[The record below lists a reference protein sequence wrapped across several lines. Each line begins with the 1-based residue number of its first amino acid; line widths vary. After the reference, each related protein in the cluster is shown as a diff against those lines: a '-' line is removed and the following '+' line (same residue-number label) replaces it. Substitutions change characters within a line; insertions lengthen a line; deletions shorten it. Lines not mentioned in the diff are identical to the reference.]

1 MKLPEKIFSCR
12 RRLGLSQE
20 QLAERLGV
28 SRQAVSKW
36 ETGEAAPELSNLAQ
50 LAAVF
55 GVTAD
60 WLLSEEEAMP
70 QTAAEPTR
78 SSDRTLP
85 HRLGALLRRWG
96 WLAGLYPMGSGLV
109 LGAFVLFCRGSLRS
123 ELDTLEWMVGSDVML
138 QSPTYQ
144 MYRIY
149 TALLVLAAVLVLGGA
164 ALALFLRHRGKST
177 PPAN

>member
-1 MKLPEKIFSCR
+1 MRLPEKIFSCR

-36 ETGEAAPELSNLAQ
+36 ETGEAVPELGKLAQ

-60 WLLSEEEAMP
+60 WLLSDEEAMP
-70 QTAAEPTR
+70 QTAAPPQ
-78 SSDRTLP
+78 SSDHAIPR
-85 HRLGALLRRWG
+85 RLGALLRRWG
-96 WLAGLYPMGSGLV
+96 WLAGLYPMGGGLV
-109 LGAFVLFCRGSLRS
+109 LGVIALFCRSSLQP
-123 ELDTLEWMVGSDVML
+123 ELDVLEQLIGGEVMR

-149 TALLVLAAVLVLGGA
+149 TVLLVVAAVLVLGGA
-164 ALALFLRHRGKST
+164 ALALFLRHRGKSK
-177 PPAN
+177 PSAN

>member
-1 MKLPEKIFSCR
+1 MTLPEKIFSCR

-36 ETGEAAPELSNLAQ
+36 ETGEAAPELGKLSQ

-60 WLLSEEEAMP
+60 WLLSEEETMP
-70 QTAAEPTR
+70 QAAIPLQT
-78 SSDRTLP
+78 SGHMLP
-85 HRLGALLRRWG
+85 RRLGDLLRRWG

-109 LGAFVLFCRGSLRS
+109 LGLLALFSRSRLRQ
-123 ELDTLEWMVGSDVML
+123 ELDVLESLIGSEVMR

-144 MYRIY
+144 MYCIY
-149 TALLVLAAVLVLGGA
+149 TAVLAVAAVLFLGGA
-164 ALALFLRHRGKST
+164 ALALFLRHRGKEKKT
-177 PPAN
+177 V

>member
-1 MKLPEKIFSCR
+1 MTLPEKIFSCR

-36 ETGEAAPELSNLAQ
+36 ETGEAAPELGKLAQ

-60 WLLSEEEAMP
+60 WLLSEEETIP
-70 QTAAEPTR
+70 QAAPTPPQ
-78 SSDRTLP
+78 SFDHTLP
-85 HRLGALLRRWG
+85 RRLGDLLRRWG

-109 LGAFVLFCRGSLRS
+109 LGILALFSRSRLRQ
-123 ELDTLEWMVGSDVML
+123 ELDVLESLIGSEVMR

-144 MYRIY
+144 MYCIY
-149 TALLVLAAVLVLGGA
+149 TAVLVAAAVLFLGGA
-164 ALALFLRHRGKST
+164 ALALYLRQRGKEKKT
-177 PPAN
+177 V